1 MPEPIQIA
9 YIKPDH
15 ESRLITEIE
24 NLKSEILSCSR
35 SILEESNRR
44 VSAERM
50 GQFVIISVVSHAL
63 GVDSGTFRTMLDSPY
78 FKRTRDYISGISG
91 TIASPSTIF
100 RNVYRVLKHSKA
112 EVERLASIVQDAL
125 QLGIGQSAREGFKA
139 IYSKTKVSIVPNVE
153 CFLGLIKPSEIF
165 AKLPVF
171 QRGRLIPYLN
181 ARLYMNAM
189 KITGIAELVGKIK
202 TPVLEG
208 ETFYFRFAGELGFFH
223 TAPGKNEFYANFPII
238 DQYLSACNDVVNKML
253 IKDGLLDLTVISIDS
268 TNVPVDKK
276 DKTGSK
282 GTGSRGTFFGH
293 KLNLAVSSE
302 CLPIVDTLCG
312 GRQADVTLFDGVMA
326 PVVQL
331 ATETGIDMW
340 AVDADAGYSSP
351 DVVDAIETSGAVP
364 FVDINPKNSSL
375 LKQLKDTAE
384 SLKAISRKALK
395 ELPMALRRSWKRDT
409 QQLSKMKGANVPLHE
424 KEVIL
429 QKILRRLAKQARK
442 KGLTIGE
449 RSTERRLRKEITKIR
464 RDIRLHG
471 TAHEKKVGLTTVMI
485 GTIEWMLVYAI
496 RGQNEGING
505 IMKKRGDLI
514 GDGQHTTWL
523 HDHRMLDPHCAA
535 MITGI
540 KTTAMVKWSISGE
553 TTRSLRRP
561 HNWRRSRSFFW
572 VVIVVI
578 FCR

>member
-35 SILEESNRR
+35 VILAESKRC
-44 VSAERM
+44 VSVERM
-50 GQFVIISVVSHAL
+50 GQFVIISIISCAL

-78 FKRTRDYISGISG
+78 FKRTREYIAGISG
-91 TIASPSTIF
+91 TISSPSTVF
-100 RNVYRVLKHSKA
+100 RQVFRVIKYGKA

-139 IYSKTKVSIVPNVE
+139 IFSKTKVSIVPNAE
-153 CFLGLIKPSEIF
+153 CFLGVIKPSEIF

-171 QRGRLIPYLN
+171 ERGRLIPFLN

-208 ETFYFRFAGELGFFH
+208 EKFYFRFAGELGFFN
-223 TAPGKNEFYANFPII
+223 TAPGKNEFYAYFPII
-238 DQYLSACNDVVNKML
+238 DQYLSACNDLVNKML
-253 IKDGLLDLTVISIDS
+253 IKAGLLDLTVISIDS

-276 DKTGSK
+276 DKTGSI

-302 CLPIVDTLCG
+302 CLPIIDTLHG

-331 ATETGIDMW
+331 ATDTGIDMW
-340 AVDADAGYSSP
+340 AVDADAGFSSP
-351 DVVDAIETSGAVP
+351 DVVNAIETSGAVP

-375 LKQLKDTAE
+375 LKQLKVTAE
-384 SLKAISRKALK
+384 SLKDISRKALK
-395 ELPMALRRSWKRDT
+395 KLPMTLRSSWKRET
-409 QQLSKMKGANVPLHE
+409 QQISKMKGANVPLHE
-424 KEVIL
+424 KRVIL
-429 QKILRRLAKQARK
+429 QGILKKIAKQARK
-442 KGLTIGE
+442 KGLTVGE

-464 RDIRLHG
+464 RNIRLHG
-471 TAHEKKVGLTTVMI
+471 TVYERKVGLTSIMA
-485 GTIEWMLVYAI
+485 GTMEWMLVYAI

-523 HDHRMLDPHCAA
+523 RGYGVLDPHCTAT
-535 MITGI
+535 ITGI
-540 KTTAMVKWSISGE
+540 KTIAMVKWSITRE

-572 VVIVVI
+572 FVIVVI